1 MASRPK
7 PVGVVSILLM
17 LACSSK
23 RSTNADAGNQL
34 RDGPFLGGTDV
45 AHPDLPPDSPPFL
58 VDPGAGA
65 IRKLRIQ
72 GSTLYW
78 IGDYRRIVKASVD
91 GTGATTLYTASGKTD
106 TIAIEDIA
114 VDDSSIYFTYS
125 GNTYADRGVY
135 KLALGG
141 DGTALRLTSTEN
153 PNSFFPTAITVSG
166 DDICYSEPPAIRH
179 VKTSGGTVTT
189 MVQNR
194 GGPDDQTLVVKQGY
208 VYFTVVR
215 GAAPEELYRWP
226 VGVAAPVTAD
236 AGVAVDGGAEDGG
249 AALDGGAVATPEK
262 VSLVPGNMNL
272 ELSPRIDQGFIYWV
286 VYHTVFRT
294 DGTSAPAAVFTAG
307 PDIGGMLMLPYDG
320 SVYWSADYRLYKQ
333 TVGEAGGGTAIANI
347 DADYIVADAS
357 YLYLATGTSIT
368 RLSH

>member
-7 PVGVVSILLM
+7 RVGMVPILLM

-23 RSTNADAGNQL
+23 SSTNPDAGNQL
-34 RDGPFLGGTDV
+34 RDGLFLGGTD
-45 AHPDLPPDSPPFL
+45 AAADLAAPPDLPPDSPPFL
-58 VDPGAGA
+58 VDPGAGT
-65 IRKLRIQ
+65 ISKLRIQ

-91 GTGATTLYTASGKTD
+91 GTGATTLYTASGKSD
-106 TIAIEDIA
+106 TVAIKDIA

-125 GNTYADRGVY
+125 GNNYTDRGVY

-141 DGTALRLTSTEN
+141 DGTAVRLTSTQN
-153 PNSFFPTAITVSG
+153 PNSFFPSAITVSG
-166 DDICYSEPPAIRH
+166 DDICYSESPAIRH

-189 MVQNR
+189 MVQDR
-194 GGPDDQTLVVKQGY
+194 GGPNEQTLVVKQGY
-208 VYFTVVR
+208 VYFTVGR
-215 GAAPEELYRWP
+215 GSAPEELYRWP

-236 AGVAVDGGAEDGG
+236 AGVADGGAVRD
-249 AALDGGAVATPEK
+249 AGAVATPEK

-272 ELSPRIDQGFIYWV
+272 ELSPCIDQGFIYWV
-286 VYHTVFRT
+286 VYHTVYRT

-320 SVYWSADYRLYKQ
+320 SVYWSADYRVYKQ

-357 YLYLATGTSIT
+357 YLYLSTGTSIT
-368 RLSH
+368 RLAH

>member
-1 MASRPK
+1 M
-7 PVGVVSILLM
+7 VSILSM

-23 RSTNADAGNQL
+23 SSTNPDAGNQL
-34 RDGPFLGGTDV
+34 RDGPSLGGTAADV
-45 AHPDLPPDSPPFL
+45 AAHPDLQPDSSPFL
-58 VDPGAGA
+58 VDPSAGS
-65 IRKLRIQ
+65 IGKLRIQ
-72 GSTLYW
+72 GSALYW

-91 GTGATTLYTASGKTD
+91 GTGATTLYTASGSSD
-106 TIAIEDIA
+106 TVAIEDIA

-125 GNTYADRGVY
+125 GNNYADRGVY

-141 DGTALRLTSTEN
+141 DGTAVRLTSTQD
-153 PNSFFPTAITVSG
+153 PNSFFPGAITVSG

-189 MVQNR
+189 MVQDR

-208 VYFTVVR
+208 VYFAVGR
-215 GAAPEELYRWP
+215 GLAPEELYRWP

-236 AGVAVDGGAEDGG
+236 AGVALDGDAADGG
-249 AALDGGAVATPEK
+249 AALDAGAVATPEK
-262 VSLVPGNMNL
+262 VSLVPGNINL
-272 ELSPRIDQGFIYWV
+272 DLSPWIDQGFIYWV
-286 VYHTVFRT
+286 VYHTVYRT
-294 DGTSAPAAVFTAG
+294 DGTSAPVPVFTAG
-307 PDIGGMLMLPYDG
+307 PDIAGMVMLPYDG
-320 SVYWSADYRLYKQ
+320 SVYWSTDQRVYKQ